1 MAFDSSKHPRGT
13 NPANTGGFSAHV
25 HGTPETTLT
34 RGTWPAHT
42 SATVPWKSGSGRGP
56 REDRMLTEV
65 TVSLPPEIADLDYTP
80 PRDLIPLLDAA
91 ARDITALDSGAG
103 SQLQSLGKFL
113 IRTESV
119 ASSKIEHIEASPEE
133 YARALAGIKA
143 NESATSM
150 VAAAMAIEEM
160 VNEAGAGEI
169 TLASIL
175 DAHRTLMSADPVD
188 GPHAGQLR
196 AMQNWIG
203 GSDYSP
209 RGAVYVPPPADTVPP
224 YMTDLL
230 VFANRYD
237 VPVLAQAA
245 IVHAQFESIH
255 PFTDGNGRIGRA
267 LINAVIRRRGLTTVV
282 VVPIAAAMVAR
293 QQEYF
298 DLVNGYRAA
307 QVTPFIDSVARSAQ
321 IASAAATVS
330 AARLHELP
338 GHWDTLTHP
347 RAGSAAARI
356 LDQLLNHP
364 LLSADDAIQLTGASE
379 TSAYDAMDR
388 LERDGVLHEVT
399 ARKRDRVW
407 AATDVLAELEDL
419 GKRIAAAAAQDLAVG
434 GTA

>member
-1 MAFDSSKHPRGT
+1 MAFDSSLHPRGT
-13 NPANTGGFSAHV
+13 NPANIGEFSERV
-25 HGTPETTLT
+25 HGTPETALT

-42 SATVPWKSGSGRGP
+42 SLTVPWKSGSGRGP
-56 REDRMLTEV
+56 REDRMLTQV
-65 TVSLPPEIADLDYTP
+65 TVSLPPEIADLDYTA
-80 PRDLIPLLDAA
+80 PRALLPLLDAA
-91 ARDITALDSGAG
+91 ARDIVALNSGAG
-103 SQLQSLGKFL
+103 SQLQSLGQFL

-119 ASSKIEHIEASPEE
+119 ASSKIEHVEASPDE

-150 VAAAMAIEEM
+150 VAAALAIEEM
-160 VNEAGAGEI
+160 VNAAGSGEI
-169 TLASIL
+169 TMDSIL
-175 DAHRTLMSADPVD
+175 DAHRTLMAADPVD

-196 AMQNWIG
+196 SMQNWIG

-209 RGAVYVPPPADTVPP
+209 RGAVHVPPPADTVAD
-224 YMTDLL
+224 YMGDLL
-230 VFANRYD
+230 VFANRD
-237 VPVLAQAA
+237 DMPALAQAA

-267 LINAVIRRRGLTTVV
+267 LINAVIRRRGLSTVV
-282 VVPIAAAMVAR
+282 VVPIASAMVAR
-293 QQEYF
+293 QAEYF
-298 DLVNGYRAA
+298 DLVNGYRTGH
-307 QVTPFIDSVARSAQ
+307 VTPFVESVARSTQ

-330 AARLHELP
+330 AARLQELP
-338 GHWDTLTHP
+338 GHWATLTRP

-364 LLSADDAIQLTGASE
+364 VLSAEDAIQLTGASE
-379 TSAYDAMDR
+379 SSAYDAMDR

-399 ARKRDRVW
+399 ARKRDKVW

-419 GKRIAAAAAQDLAVG
+419 GKRIAAAANIQAVG